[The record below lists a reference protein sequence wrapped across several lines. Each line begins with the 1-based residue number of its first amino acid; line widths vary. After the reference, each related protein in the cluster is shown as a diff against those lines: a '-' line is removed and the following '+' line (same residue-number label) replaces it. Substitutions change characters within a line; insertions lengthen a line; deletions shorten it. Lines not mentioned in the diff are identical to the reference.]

1 MFTIMHCT
9 ICLQL
14 FILLLIIS
22 TYAALSSGDGV
33 LYVEEQPT
41 DNEMAFDM
49 SIYLFSILYRLDH
62 RTGVIHGM
70 SVDSSLLVCSVKH
83 GGTATLPD
91 PTVQWIRNGELISST
106 TGLMASLTIN
116 SFSQSDVGEY
126 QCIFTDSDSD
136 AEIVT
141 TIPYGLTTG
150 ELYNNYCKL
159 LKSTCTCTNMLQ
171 IYLQ

>member
-1 MFTIMHCT
+1 M
-9 ICLQL
+9 
-14 FILLLIIS
+14 
-22 TYAALSSGDGV
+22 LS
-33 LYVEEQPT
+33 VEDQPT

-49 SIYLFSILYRLDH
+49 SIYLVAFLYRIDY
-62 RTGVIHGM
+62 RTGVLHGM
-70 SVDSSLLVCSVKH
+70 LVDDSLLICSAERA
-83 GGTATLPD
+83 GAAALPD
-91 PTVQWIRNGELISST
+91 PTIQWIRNGELISST
-106 TGLMASLTIN
+106 TGLMASLTIY

-159 LKSTCTCTNMLQ
+159 LKKVSTCTFTNMLQ
-171 IYLQ
+171 TYLQ

>member
-1 MFTIMHCT
+1 M
-9 ICLQL
+9 
-14 FILLLIIS
+14 
-22 TYAALSSGDGV
+22 LSVDN
-33 LYVEEQPT
+33 QPT

-49 SIYLFSILYRLDH
+49 SIYSIAFFYRIDH
-62 RTGVIHGM
+62 RTGVLHGM
-70 SVDSSLLVCSVKH
+70 TVDDSLLICSVKH

-106 TGLMASLTIN
+106 TGLTASMTIN

-150 ELYNNYCKL
+150 ELC
-159 LKSTCTCTNMLQ
+159 SC
-171 IYLQ
+171 